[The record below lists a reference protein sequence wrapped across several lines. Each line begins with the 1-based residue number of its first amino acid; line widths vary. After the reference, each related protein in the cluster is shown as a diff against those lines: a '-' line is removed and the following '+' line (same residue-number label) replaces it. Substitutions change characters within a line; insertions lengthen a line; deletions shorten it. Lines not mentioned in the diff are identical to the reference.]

1 MNEAMRV
8 LWLRMM
14 ADRRKFGLMCMLMA
28 IGLLLW
34 GRLIILQRV
43 PRSSYA
49 RPEAPVAPAAIEGST
64 ASGATSEPPIVKV
77 KTATNLSRDP
87 FVPPASYEQLL
98 SPPNPSDL
106 AGDEK
111 PEEPEPDPDEVR
123 RALQAEVE
131 KEAAKLRVSSVIFGR
146 TAAAVVNGRLL
157 EVGDEIDGFVVREVR
172 ARSVLVEKRGV
183 EIELR
188 MPTP

>member
-1 MNEAMRV
+1 ASALGAGARSSGPATRQGRPGSDRGDRESGSVLRPRHRGGAGDGRSLAMNEAMRV

-87 FVPPASYEQLL
+87 FVPPASYEQ
-98 SPPNPSDL
+98 
-106 AGDEK
+106 
-111 PEEPEPDPDEVR
+111 
-123 RALQAEVE
+123 
-131 KEAAKLRVSSVIFGR
+131 
-146 TAAAVVNGRLL
+146 
-157 EVGDEIDGFVVREVR
+157 
-172 ARSVLVEKRGV
+172 
-183 EIELR
+183 
-188 MPTP
+188 